1 MITAHE
7 ILILA
12 KRYNRPV
19 ITYGLAYSQLI
30 KLVEKV
36 NPNSQFPEFIEYQ
49 TANNVKNAVI
59 LVTGAIDRL
68 YTRFARISSDNDV
81 YLKLKNDDAVIII
94 APPVNGL
101 EVNYA
106 ITLDDIARHTANLI
120 ELGNDQYYS
129 CNPAKLD
136 IFNIIKTLKP
146 KFFIPIQGLYRYQ
159 VVATQVA
166 RSAGMNISNCLVL
179 QNGKVAEFNDTNLIS
194 QKHGIR
200 NVGDVIIDGYGI
212 GDISHEVINER
223 ENLARDGVIALSSL
237 IDYKKKKPINELQ
250 ISSYGIITKDN
261 KEVIHKIIN
270 DLFKKEFENK
280 QTKEINL
287 KEIQEKLRKSIKI
300 KIAKTID
307 KEPMIVITLY
317 EI

>member
-1 MITAHE
+1 MDSSRSAFPGRSIEKLWVSRKIEYKFKETSDNQRIIVGLYDEDMITAHE

-36 NPNSQFPEFIEYQ
+36 NPNSQFPEFVEYQ

-120 ELGNDQYYS
+120 ELGNDQY
-129 CNPAKLD
+129 L
-136 IFNIIKTLKP
+136 
-146 KFFIPIQGLYRYQ
+146 
-159 VVATQVA
+159 
-166 RSAGMNISNCLVL
+166 
-179 QNGKVAEFNDTNLIS
+179 
-194 QKHGIR
+194 
-200 NVGDVIIDGYGI
+200 
-212 GDISHEVINER
+212 
-223 ENLARDGVIALSSL
+223 SL
-237 IDYKKKKPINELQ
+237 IH
-250 ISSYGIITKDN
+250 IS
-261 KEVIHKIIN
+261 
-270 DLFKKEFENK
+270 
-280 QTKEINL
+280 
-287 KEIQEKLRKSIKI
+287 
-300 KIAKTID
+300 
-307 KEPMIVITLY
+307 EPTRPY
-317 EI
+317 